1 MYDGRGKDCGDTEER
16 DGTCE
21 PGLEEQYILQAENRA
36 SIPDTNAYILTTS
49 GSIIRCPGSAP
60 HAYRTD
66 VSCDICPGLSPLRH
80 RSQVSHCP
88 SS

>member
-1 MYDGRGKDCGDTEER
+1 MYDGRGKDSGDTEER

-36 SIPDTNAYILTTS
+36 SVPDTHACILTTS

-66 VSCDICPGLSPLRH
+66 AFCDICPGSSPVRH
-80 RSQVSHCP
+80 HSQVSQCP
-88 SS
+88 RS